1 MKIANCFSATLH
13 TSRNVPQGVSLYTL
27 LYLAQLSNVTTW
39 ITKCMLINHRPMLFW
54 LHEIQIT
61 SKTSSVIVST
71 KSSIGST
78 ETTLKLN
85 ASKSELVIIGGV
97 IFACLFE
104 SIRCAQYVAR
114 RFLMCQTLDCM

>member
-1 MKIANCFSATLH
+1 MKIANCFSATLP
-13 TSRNVPQGVSLYTL
+13 TSRNVPQGVSLSTL
-27 LYLAQLSNVTTW
+27 LYLAQLSNVKTW

-61 SKTSSVIVST
+61 SKTSSGLSPQNLPLDDRDHIKV
-71 KSSIGST
+71 KC
-78 ETTLKLN
+78 N
-85 ASKSELVIIGGV
+85 KSELVIIGGV
-97 IFACLFE
+97 NVACLFE